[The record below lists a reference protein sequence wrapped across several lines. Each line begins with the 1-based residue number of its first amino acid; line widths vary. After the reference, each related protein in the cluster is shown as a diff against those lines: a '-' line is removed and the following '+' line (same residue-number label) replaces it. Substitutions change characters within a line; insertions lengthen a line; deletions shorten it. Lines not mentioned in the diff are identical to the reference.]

1 MERGKELK
9 PKEKEKDKNDNERRL
24 ISRSFFLRAELPLRC
39 NSKLQEKG

>member
-9 PKEKEKDKNDNERRL
+9 PKEKEEVKNNERRL
-24 ISRSFFLRAELPLRC
+24 ISRNFFLRAELPLRC